1 MREWYLPSISF
12 YTCEDTDIWSNAQGG
27 YTVHF
32 YLLISLFSSFSLF
45 IFPFWVF
52 PFPSFLVNL
61 FSFSF
66 FLPFLPFQ
74 SFFFL
79 LISRPF
85 FLSFLLISLPFFLS
99 LYSPFLPF
107 FLYHIFMT
115 LIHFIQKIWRTV
127 IFWTYLQFW
136 WLLNKLYFYLCC
148 KCLYQFFLDSQISIK
163 WHCSNSEGI
172 NKMFISFCLF
182 SKQ

>member
-52 PFPSFLVNL
+52 PFPSFLVSL
-61 FSFSF
+61 FSFSLF
-66 FLPFLPFQ
+66 PALS
-74 SFFFL
+74 SF
-79 LISRPF
+79 
-85 FLSFLLISLPFFLS
+85 PFFLS

-172 NKMFISFCLF
+172 NKMFISSCLF
-182 SKQ
+182 F